1 MKKKVY
7 TVLLVLLVGL
17 VLFLYNAFNGNPVSQ
32 LVSKTALENY
42 LAATYPEKE
51 LRVDDGFYDF
61 KFGGTYEFDVTE
73 IGSDSNKY
81 EFSVSGFFKPEVIW
95 DGIRND
101 RLDEKLMDR
110 LSKEAAREI
119 TSLLKSEVKN
129 VKSVEVY
136 LEVLKGQLDP
146 DVPWDK
152 TLKLEEGPLEIDV
165 VLDSAQDRKK
175 DFLQHTKKIQSLLN
189 QEGYNYQSA
198 DISGNDFS
206 QDRELGDVKFFTSFG
221 PKAKL
226 TLKDIDQADP

>member
-81 EFSVSGFFKPEVIW
+81 EFIVSGFFKPEVTW
-95 DGIRND
+95 DGIRDD

-152 TLKLEEGPLEIDV
+152 TLRLEEGPLEIDV

-189 QEGYNYQSA
+189 QEGYDYQWVTIIWS
-198 DISGNDFS
+198 DFTEERESGVGKFS
-206 QDRELGDVKFFTSFG
+206 TAFG
-221 PKAKL
+221 PKTRI
-226 TLKDIDQADP
+226 TLKDIEKEDP